1 MNLEEYEA
9 YVAALRQAVW
19 NDNSIGFDDYTV
31 GRISSNLL
39 HLSPNIENS
48 QYDALIKNIFLN
60 QTLAS
65 YDLGC
70 SDYLV
75 PNIINDDQ
83 SLDYSFESSPAIICS
98 YHYGSYRL
106 LGPHFLKK
114 GVKLSILI
122 DHRVDNVKG
131 QDFRDALDNSCRATD
146 VPTTMYRMRNTADT
160 ALLRKLLHDLR
171 DGYSLLIYIDGNV
184 GTNSDKGRSG
194 KDEHLVGF
202 NFMDCPLLS
211 RFGFAML
218 GYLSKCPILPVMLRR
233 QDKHN
238 VVRCYPVIKNSGMSR
253 DVFCQEA
260 CAAVWLHLEHALRVD
275 PTQWESWRCIDLSV
289 DISRLKERF
298 GKVNMEF
305 IQDVPLIFN
314 LRRYALSNKSG
325 TPVLYDRAEYRIIP
339 INSKVY
345 DALIGCSNGL
355 MCNESDMAFV
365 KNCFDLDILVPKEDV
380 RNA

>member
-1 MNLEEYEA
+1 MRLA
-9 YVAALRQAVW
+9 KRCPLLRR
-19 NDNSIGFDDYTV
+19 NS
-31 GRISSNLL
+31 R
-39 HLSPNIENS
+39 
-48 QYDALIKNIFLN
+48 
-60 QTLAS
+60 
-65 YDLGC
+65 
-70 SDYLV
+70 
-75 PNIINDDQ
+75 
-83 SLDYSFESSPAIICS
+83 
-98 YHYGSYRL
+98 
-106 LGPHFLKK
+106 
-114 GVKLSILI
+114 
-122 DHRVDNVKG
+122 

-184 GTNSDKGRSG
+184 GTNSDKERSG
-194 KDEHLVGF
+194 KDGHLVGV

-238 VVRCYPVIKNSGMSR
+238 VVRFYPVIENSGMSR
-253 DVFCQEA
+253 DAFCQKA
-260 CAAVWLHLEHALRVD
+260 CATVWLHLEHALRVD

-314 LRRYALSNKSG
+314 LRRYALSNRSD

-345 DALIGCSNGL
+345 DALIGCSNGI
-355 MCNESDMAFV
+355 MCDESDMAFV
-365 KNCFDLDILVPKEDV
+365 KDCFDLDILVPKEDV